1 MLTNEQYKD
10 VQIMQG
16 AGFKMVV
23 TMDSTHTM
31 SDTMK
36 YSAVIVKDKSRSQFT
51 GPSKSQ
57 GTHGTYASNDDWVS
71 SGVTS
76 IHFNL
81 VADRSAGTVTLTLPE
96 AATRHFTDD
105 FEGLWDLIEYDPS
118 AGSGDQYTR
127 HMQGD
132 IVVSSSATSKEFDTF
147 TATVA

>member
-23 TMDSTHTM
+23 TMDDTHTM
-31 SDTMK
+31 SNTMT
-36 YSAVIVKDKSRSQFT
+36 YSAVIVKDKARSSFT
-51 GPSKSQ
+51 GPKKNQ
-57 GTHGTYASNDDWVS
+57 GTQGTYASNDDWVS
-71 SGVTS
+71 GSVS
-76 IHFNL
+76 SVHFNL

-127 HMQGD
+127 HIQGD
-132 IVVSSSATSKEFDTF
+132 IVVSPSATSKEFDTF